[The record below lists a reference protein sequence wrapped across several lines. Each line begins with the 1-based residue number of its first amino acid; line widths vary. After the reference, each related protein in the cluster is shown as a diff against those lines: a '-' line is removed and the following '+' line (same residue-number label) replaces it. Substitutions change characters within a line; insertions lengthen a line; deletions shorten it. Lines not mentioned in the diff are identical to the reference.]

1 MHICRGGKGLAW
13 PGKVLPGQYLSPVRT
28 NSYPLS
34 TFVRLLRLSFNQN
47 AAAENRL
54 RPPPGTAHHRPL
66 VGSSAQSIDLV
77 PLLSLALA
85 SSLPRLARVRR
96 SARSIIFVAWR
107 AHTTHCIFFLTNKE
121 TQRPVLFFTR
131 VITRYI
137 YVQHQPCPYHKDAK
151 NYSKFSVAHRTS
163 KSYKMVISTK

>member
-1 MHICRGGKGLAW
+1 MPKKKKNTHAG
-13 PGKVLPGQYLSPVRT
+13 VESGQYLSPVRT

-34 TFVRLLRLSFNQN
+34 TFVRLLALASTRT
-47 AAAENRL
+47 
-54 RPPPGTAHHRPL
+54 PPPGPPPRTASALRRGTAHHRPL
-66 VGSSAQSIDLV
+66 GGSSAQSIALV
-77 PLLSLALA
+77 PLLSLA
-85 SSLPRLARVRR
+85 SSLTRLARARR

-131 VITRYI
+131 VITRYL
-137 YVQHQPCPYHKDAK
+137 YVQHQPCPYHHKDAK